1 MVGCRVSLDCVQ
13 KREVEI
19 AVAPHDVCIG
29 AGDGAATSL
38 LIPKGTPL
46 PCERSAALQLVDAA
60 QTSMLI
66 QLFEGPQGPA
76 QQDSMVAALL
86 LERIEVGPVSLSVH
100 IEEDGAM
107 SIQAKDGS
115 GTARQTVTIGARE

>member
-1 MVGCRVSLDCVQ
+1 MQAFEGAELHASLNADEVVVTGAAVQGAAMVGCRVSLDCVQ

-19 AVAPHDVCIG
+19 VVAPHDVCIG

-66 QLFEGPQGPA
+66 L
-76 QQDSMVAALL
+76 SSNSAAT
-86 LERIEVGPVSLSVH
+86 ILSC
-100 IEEDGAM
+100 
-107 SIQAKDGS
+107 
-115 GTARQTVTIGARE
+115 